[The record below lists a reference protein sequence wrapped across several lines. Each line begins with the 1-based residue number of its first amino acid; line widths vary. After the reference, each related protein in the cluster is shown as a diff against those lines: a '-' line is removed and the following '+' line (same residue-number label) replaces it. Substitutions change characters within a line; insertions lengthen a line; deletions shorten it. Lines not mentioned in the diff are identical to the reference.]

1 MGAKSMRK
9 VMEIGEFHGEIER
22 VEQQQNKLIDI
33 GNGLKNDLEQMEIT
47 EDAIKDLNLPE
58 SIKTELI
65 NNIKSEEKRLEKIYQ
80 DDVESPMEGTE
91 KELES
96 IKENIQE
103 IMNEAAEAKMKL
115 DGASQIQSSAIVG
128 SLNLGNEQLEKS
140 RKEFEDMMNELTQ
153 KQAAQREMFSK
164 QRAEVLRRNLNS

>member
-1 MGAKSMRK
+1 MAVKSMRK

-22 VEQQQNKLIDI
+22 VEQQKNKLIDI

-47 EDAIKDLNLPE
+47 ENAIKDMDLPE

-80 DDVESPMEGTE
+80 DDVETPMEGSE

-96 IKENIQE
+96 IKVNIQE
-103 IMNEAAEAKMKL
+103 IMNETAEAKKKL
-115 DGASQIQSSAIVG
+115 DEASQIQSSEIAG
-128 SLNLGNEQLEKS
+128 SLNLGNNQLEKS
-140 RKEFEDMMNELTQ
+140 RKEFENMMNELTQ